1 MRADLSV
8 TASFPLKIETSP
20 NNGSVPLMNDAR
32 VRTVS
37 FRADVAI
44 CLAKI
49 RYNAPH
55 ALKEKYL

>member
-1 MRADLSV
+1 M